1 MRFEL
6 RRLLSESA
14 IYGVVTVSGL
24 LVIVANQSDSGTTE
38 ALFKVIATVLV
49 FWLAHVYAGTVA
61 HLGDPHEEGEPSSAR
76 VVRALKHSMAH
87 SGGMLLVTLVPA
99 LMLTLGAFGL
109 VSHTMAIWGTL
120 WLDVALLG
128 VLGYF
133 GVAGWTSKQWP
144 RLVGAL
150 LTATLGVALIL
161 LKAWIH

>member
-1 MRFEL
+1 MKLDIRG
-6 RRLLSESA
+6 LLSESA

-24 LVIVANQSDSGTTE
+24 LVIVANQSESGTTE
-38 ALFKVIATVLV
+38 ALVKVVATVLV

-61 HLGDPHEEGEPSSAR
+61 HLGDPHDDAEPSSVR
-76 VVRALKHSMAH
+76 LGRALRHSLAH

-99 LMLTLGAFGL
+99 IMLTLGALGL
-109 VSHTMAIWGTL
+109 VSHDAAIWGTL
-120 WLDVALLG
+120 WLDVALLA

-133 GVAGWTSKQWP
+133 GVAGWTSRLWP

-150 LTATLGVALIL
+150 LTAALGVVLIL